1 MLCLNQIFC
10 VGWLLLTV
18 ELSGSVS
25 DDISYTHTV
34 VQSYSHRYTK
44 SNSLVSPN
52 FIIRHRKLYL
62 HHITTHINTNHSH
75 AVDSDFSDSSPE
87 ICGPRRQAS
96 QILCIA
102 SSRLKWNYN
111 EITTSSQ
118 AEIDV
123 LYLLQEIPSCFLPL
137 FTFTFL
143 RKQIIKKIFL
153 GSEICLETPTV

>member
-1 MLCLNQIFC
+1 MCWLE
-10 VGWLLLTV
+10 LLLTA

-25 DDISYTHTV
+25 DDISYSHTAITAI
-34 VQSYSHRYTK
+34 QSQIYTM
-44 SNSLVSPN
+44 SNSQALRTSSLDRKTVSPPPPQ
-52 FIIRHRKLYL
+52 
-62 HHITTHINTNHSH
+62 SES
-75 AVDSDFSDSSPE
+75 DSDFSDSSPE
-87 ICGPRRQAS
+87 ICGPLGQAGH
-96 QILCIA
+96 ILCIA

-123 LYLLQEIPSCFLPL
+123 LYLLQEIPSSFLPL